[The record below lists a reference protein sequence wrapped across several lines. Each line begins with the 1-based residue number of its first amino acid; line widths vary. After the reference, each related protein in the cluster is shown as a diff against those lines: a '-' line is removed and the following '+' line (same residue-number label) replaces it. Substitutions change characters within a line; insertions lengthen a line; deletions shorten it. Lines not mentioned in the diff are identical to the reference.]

1 MIGFDAVN
9 LEHAAAGGRAF
20 GTVEGLE
27 AHRIE
32 EPLET
37 FEYGFL
43 HDHPPP
49 NQTVAAILARR
60 ESIDH
65 PSWEAGNLHCG
76 SLLVNVVSWL
86 HEIRIARSEPG
97 VLKAREGRSCW
108 TRGRID

>member
-9 LEHAAAGGRAF
+9 LEHAAAGGKAF
-20 GTVEGLE
+20 GAVEGLE

-37 FEYGFL
+37 FEHGFL

-49 NQTVAAILARR
+49 NETVAAILARQG
-60 ESIDH
+60 SIDH

-76 SLLVNVVSWL
+76 RLLVNVVS
-86 HEIRIARSEPG
+86 
-97 VLKAREGRSCW
+97 
-108 TRGRID
+108 